1 MARRS
6 RAELSIRNLV
16 IVFFLVFAVTPLFWL
31 VLTSLKQRQDI
42 FGAVLF
48 FTPTFDAYA
57 RVFLASGDTVVAGLW
72 NSTRV
77 ALWNTLIV
85 LVLAV
90 SAGYP
95 LSRGTFRGRKLI
107 LFGVLASRLMPPVV
121 VILPLFLAART
132 FGVIDQI
139 GTIAVLHAVFS
150 LPLGIWLMKSFYD
163 SVPVSLEEAAFID
176 GATLFQTLRRVT
188 LPLVRAGITTV
199 GLLAF
204 IFSWNEF
211 LFGLVF
217 TRRNARTAPIVL
229 ANATYGEAQ
238 IFWADMSAVALVMM
252 IPAVIVAAVAQ
263 KYLVR
268 GLTSG
273 SVK

>member
-1 MARRS
+1 MTLYSKA
-6 RAELSIRNLV
+6 ATGIRNLLV
-16 IVFFLVFAVTPLFWL
+16 LFFLVFAATPIVWL

-48 FTPTFDAYA
+48 FTPTFEAYT
-57 RVFLASGDTVVAGLW
+57 RIFSASGQSVAAGLI
-72 NSTRV
+72 NSTKV

-90 SAGYP
+90 FAGYP
-95 LSRGTFRGRKLI
+95 LSRGTFRGRKMI

-121 VILPLFLAART
+121 VILPLFLAVRSV
-132 FGVIDQI
+132 GMIDRI
-139 GTIAVLHAVFS
+139 GTLAVLHAVFS

-163 SVPVSLEEAAFID
+163 NVPVSLEEAAFID
-176 GATLFQTLRRVT
+176 GASLFQTLWRIT
-188 LPLVRAGITTV
+188 LPLVRAGIVTV

-217 TRRNARTAPIVL
+217 TSRIARTAPIVL

-238 IFWADMSAVALVMM
+238 IFWADMSAVALIMTL
-252 IPAVIVAAVAQ
+252 PAIIVAAVAQ

-268 GLTSG
+268 GLTAG

>member
-1 MARRS
+1 MTRQS
-6 RAELSIRNLV
+6 KTELGIRNLLV
-16 IVFFLVFAVTPLFWL
+16 IFFLVFAATPLIWL

-42 FGAVLF
+42 FGAVLL
-48 FTPTFDAYA
+48 FTPTFEAYS
-57 RVFLASGDTVVAGLW
+57 RIFSGTGDTVVIGLM

-77 ALWNTLIV
+77 ALFNTLIV

-95 LSRGTFRGRKLI
+95 LSRGTFRGRKVI

-121 VILPLFLAART
+121 VILPLFLTARH

-176 GATLFQTLRRVT
+176 GATLFQTLWRVT

-211 LFGLVF
+211 LFALVF
-217 TRRNARTAPIVL
+217 TQRNARTAPIVL

-238 IFWADMSAVALVMM
+238 IFWADMSAVALIMT
-252 IPAVIVAAVAQ
+252 IPAVIVAVVAQ